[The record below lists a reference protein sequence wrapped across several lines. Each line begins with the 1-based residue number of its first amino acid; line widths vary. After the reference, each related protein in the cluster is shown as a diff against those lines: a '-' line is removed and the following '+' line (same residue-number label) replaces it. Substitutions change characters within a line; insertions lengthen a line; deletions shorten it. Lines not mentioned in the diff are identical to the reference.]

1 MVSQPRECAACPLGV
16 VMRIK
21 TAILAA
27 LATVTLVA
35 AGAALADTAKVMAEN
50 LARFEKFAGKP
61 QDSVTV
67 FQLQGWQPLGADHI
81 AIWTG
86 VNDVY
91 LIKVAKP
98 CINLS
103 WTNSVG
109 INPHM
114 NQLQARFDSI
124 HVRGMPCQ
132 IETIQK
138 VDYRALRKSESTQGK
153 VLDPK
158 PMTAE
163 TSAHQP
169 AAASSGG

>member
-1 MVSQPRECAACPLGV
+1 
-16 VMRIK
+16 MRIK

-158 PMTAE
+158 PMTTAA
-163 TSAHQP
+163 TGAQP
-169 AAASSGG
+169 VPASSGG

>member
-1 MVSQPRECAACPLGV
+1 
-16 VMRIK
+16 MRSKIVLSGLM
-21 TAILAA
+21 AS
-27 LATVTLVA
+27 VLVLF
-35 AGAALADTAKVMAEN
+35 AGTALADTAKVMANN
-50 LARFEKFAGKP
+50 LARFEHYAGKP
-61 QDSVTV
+61 QGAVTV
-67 FQLQGWQPLGADHI
+67 FQLQGWQPLGDDHI

-132 IETIQK
+132 IETIRK

-169 AAASSGG
+169 ATASSGG

>member
-1 MVSQPRECAACPLGV
+1 
-16 VMRIK
+16 MRSKIVLSGLM
-21 TAILAA
+21 AS
-27 LATVTLVA
+27 VLVLF
-35 AGAALADTAKVMAEN
+35 AGTALADTAKVMAKN
-50 LARFEKFAGKP
+50 LARFEHYAGKP
-61 QDSVTV
+61 QDAVTV
-67 FQLQGWQPLGADHI
+67 FQLQGWQPLGDDHI

-98 CINLS
+98 CVNLS

-132 IETIQK
+132 IETIRK

-169 AAASSGG
+169 AAASSGD

>member
-1 MVSQPRECAACPLGV
+1 M
-16 VMRIK
+16 
-21 TAILAA
+21 
-27 LATVTLVA
+27 
-35 AGAALADTAKVMAEN
+35 
-50 LARFEKFAGKP
+50 
-61 QDSVTV
+61 

-138 VDYRALRKSESTQGK
+138 VDYRALRKSESTRGK

-158 PMTAE
+158 PMTTA
-163 TSAHQP
+163 TDAQP
-169 AAASSGG
+169 VPASSGG

>member
-1 MVSQPRECAACPLGV
+1 
-16 VMRIK
+16 MRIK

-91 LIKVAKP
+91 LIRVAKP

-138 VDYRALRKSESTQGK
+138 VDYRALRKSEGAQGK
-153 VLDPK
+153 VLVPK
-158 PMTAE
+158 PMTTAA
-163 TSAHQP
+163 TDAQP
-169 AAASSGG
+169 VPASSGG

>member
-1 MVSQPRECAACPLGV
+1 
-16 VMRIK
+16 MRSKIVLSGLM
-21 TAILAA
+21 AS
-27 LATVTLVA
+27 VLVLF
-35 AGAALADTAKVMAEN
+35 AGTALADTAKVMAKN
-50 LARFEKFAGKP
+50 LARFEHYAGKP
-61 QDSVTV
+61 QDAVTV
-67 FQLQGWQPLGADHI
+67 FQLQGWQPLGDDHI

-86 VNDVY
+86 VNNVY

-98 CINLS
+98 CVNLS

-132 IETIQK
+132 IETIRK

-158 PMTAE
+158 PMTAAAKD
-163 TSAHQP
+163 TQP
-169 AAASSGG
+169 ASASSGG

>member
-1 MVSQPRECAACPLGV
+1 
-16 VMRIK
+16 MRIK

-67 FQLQGWQPLGADHI
+67 FQLQGWQALGDDHI

-91 LIKVAKP
+91 LIRVAKP

-103 WTNSVG
+103 WSNG
-109 INPHM
+109 IGIQPHM
-114 NQLQARFDSI
+114 NQLRTRFDNVYV
-124 HVRGMPCQ
+124 HGMPCQ
-132 IETIQK
+132 IESIRK
-138 VDYRALRKSESTQGK
+138 VDYLAVRKSMGGRADA
-153 VLDPK
+153 VGPG
-158 PMTAE
+158 PVA
-163 TSAHQP
+163 AQP
-169 AAASSGG
+169 VKN

>member
-1 MVSQPRECAACPLGV
+1 
-16 VMRIK
+16 MRSKIVLSGLM
-21 TAILAA
+21 ASVL
-27 LATVTLVA
+27 LLF
-35 AGAALADTAKVMAEN
+35 AGTALADTAKVMARN
-50 LARFEKFAGKP
+50 LARFEHYAGKP
-61 QDSVTV
+61 QGAVTV

-138 VDYRALRKSESTQGK
+138 VDYRALRKSESTRGK

-158 PMTAE
+158 PMTTA
-163 TSAHQP
+163 TDAQP
-169 AAASSGG
+169 VPASSGG